1 MGEPIPP
8 TLEYV
13 ATVQIPLDS
22 PALTSGKSALG
33 RRNLIAFSSGTV
45 SGPKL
50 NGRVLPGGADIQL
63 VRADGLI
70 EIDAK
75 YLIETD
81 QGDRVFVHNAGIVRV
96 SPEGIYF
103 RTVPVFETESLQFQ
117 WLMQSTFLGTGAPLP
132 RGVELRWF
140 RVL

>member
-1 MGEPIPP
+1 MSEPAAP

-13 ATVQIPLDS
+13 ATVQIPLES
-22 PALTSGKSALG
+22 PALTSGRSPVG

-50 NGRVLPGGADIQL
+50 SGRVLPGGADVQL
-63 VRADGLI
+63 VREDGII

-81 QGDRVFVHNAGIVRV
+81 AGDKVFVHNRGLVRV
-96 SPEGIYF
+96 RPEGLYF
-103 RTVPVFETESLQFQ
+103 RTTPTFETESLQLQ
-117 WLMQSTFLGTGAPLP
+117 WLMQSAFVGTGAPLP